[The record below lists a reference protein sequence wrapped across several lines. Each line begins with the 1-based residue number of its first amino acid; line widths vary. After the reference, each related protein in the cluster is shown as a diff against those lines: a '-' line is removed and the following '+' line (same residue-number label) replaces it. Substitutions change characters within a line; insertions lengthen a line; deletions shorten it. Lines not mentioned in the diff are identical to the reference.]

1 VYLSVFELFLKN
13 QTYNQSDNTRRE
25 RQNRK
30 EKSGFFAKENRAIKG
45 EKIHESS
52 AEKLMRND

>member
-1 VYLSVFELFLKN
+1 MRICLFLSYFLKN
-13 QTYNQSDNTRRE
+13 QVYNQGDTRRE

-45 EKIHESS
+45 KKIHESS